1 MSSKIYTKTGDKGTT
16 GLFGGARVSKDD
28 VRLEAYGTVDE
39 LNSFLGYLKDQV
51 KDEDITELLYQIQ
64 NSLFNAGSILATD
77 PSKPEMKMAFDNAV
91 TKQLEVAIDSMQKDL
106 PALMNFVLPGGHPV
120 VSLCHILRTVTRRA
134 ERRVVSLS
142 ELEDNDIEISIFL
155 NRLSDYFFVLSRYLG
170 KQLNAKEV
178 IWQGSSK

>member
-1 MSSKIYTKTGDKGTT
+1 MSNKIYTKTGDKGTT

-39 LNSFLGYLKDQV
+39 LNSFLGYLKDSV
-51 KDEDITELLYQIQ
+51 EDENVSDLLYKIQ

-77 PSKPEMKMAFDNAV
+77 PDKPELKMDFDKGI
-91 TKQLEVAIDSMQKDL
+91 TQELEKAIDFMQEDL
-106 PALMNFVLPGGHPV
+106 PALLNFILPGGHPQ

-142 ELEDNDIEISIFL
+142 ELVETDIEISIFL
-155 NRLSDYFFVLSRYLG
+155 NRLSDYFFVLARYLG
-170 KQLNAKEV
+170 KQLNAKEI
-178 IWQGSSK
+178 IWTSGN

>member
-1 MSSKIYTKTGDKGTT
+1 MASKIYTKTGDKGTT

-28 VRLEAYGTVDE
+28 ARLEAYGTVDE
-39 LNSFLGYLKDQV
+39 LNSFLGYLKDHVQDQEV
-51 KDEDITELLYQIQ
+51 SQLLYKIQ

-77 PSKPEMKMAFDNAV
+77 PNKPELKMAFNNSI
-91 TKQLEVAIDSMQKDL
+91 TIELEKGIDMMQDHL
-106 PALMNFVLPGGHPV
+106 PELMNFILPGGHPQ

-142 ELEDNDIEISIFL
+142 EIMVIDIEISIFL

-170 KQLNAKEV
+170 VQLGAQEV
-178 IWQGSSK
+178 IWNAKA

>member
-1 MSSKIYTKTGDKGTT
+1 MASKIYTKTGDKGKT

-28 VRLEAYGTVDE
+28 ARLEAYGTVDE
-39 LNSFLGYLKDQV
+39 LNSFLGYLKDHV
-51 KDEDITELLYQIQ
+51 EDEDIGALLYSIQ

-77 PSKPEMKMAFDNAV
+77 PDKPELKMTFDN
-91 TKQLEVAIDSMQKDL
+91 TITTAIEEGIDKMQDTL
-106 PALMNFVLPGGHPV
+106 PELMNFILPGGHPQ

-142 ELEDNDIEISIFL
+142 DIMDIDIEISIFL

-170 KQLNAKEV
+170 LQLGAKEI
-178 IWQGSSK
+178 IWTA

>member
-1 MSSKIYTKTGDKGTT
+1 MAGKIYTKTGDKGTT

-28 VRLEAYGTVDE
+28 ARLEAYGTVDE
-39 LNSFLGYLKDQV
+39 LNSFLGYLKDHV
-51 KDEDITELLYQIQ
+51 ENDEVNALLYKIQ

-77 PSKPEMKMAFDNAV
+77 PDKPELKMHFDNSV
-91 TKQLEVAIDSMQKDL
+91 TVALEEGIDKMQGSL
-106 PALMNFVLPGGHPV
+106 PELMNFILPGGHPQ

-142 ELEDNDIEISIFL
+142 EIMVIDVEISIFL

-170 KQLNAKEV
+170 VQLGAKEV
-178 IWQGSSK
+178 IWNAKA